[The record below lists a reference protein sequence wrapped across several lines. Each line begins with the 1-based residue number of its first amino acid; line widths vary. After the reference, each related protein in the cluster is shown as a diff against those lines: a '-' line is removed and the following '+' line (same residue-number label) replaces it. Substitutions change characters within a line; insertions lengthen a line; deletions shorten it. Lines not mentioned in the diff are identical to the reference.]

1 MGYKGTGNLRFS
13 IFLYAIEYTFG
24 EKTAMPVIFVESL
37 SLIDGPQRREKSSSA
52 LGKITPKA
60 F

>member
-1 MGYKGTGNLRFS
+1 MGYRGTGNLRFS
-13 IFLYAIEYTFG
+13 IVLCLIEYTFG
-24 EKTAMPVIFVESL
+24 EKTAMPVFFAESL
-37 SLIDGPQRREKSSSA
+37 SPIDGAQRRETPSPA